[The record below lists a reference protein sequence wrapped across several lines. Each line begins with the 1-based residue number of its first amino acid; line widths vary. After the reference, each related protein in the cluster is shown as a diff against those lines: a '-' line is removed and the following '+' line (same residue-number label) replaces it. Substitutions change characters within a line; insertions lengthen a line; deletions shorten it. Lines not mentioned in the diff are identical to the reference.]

1 LIFLGA
7 LIEAAG
13 SYNMMNE
20 LGYWVLEQAFK
31 QAAHLNSQNLRL
43 KIAVYMSSSQLYDLN
58 FANNL
63 ENLALTYQVE
73 LSQFALELSEDVAL
87 SNSIIVKKQLSQIR
101 TLGATVA
108 IDDFGKGY
116 SNLAYL
122 RDIDI
127 DSIKIDKSFI
137 MQIDESPVN
146 RAIVEVSQLIPKAA
160 PYSLLVFANCT
171 VLIRQSPCLRII

>member
-1 LIFLGA
+1 
-7 LIEAAG
+7 
-13 SYNMMNE
+13 
-20 LGYWVLEQAFK
+20 
-31 QAAHLNSQNLRL
+31 
-43 KIAVYMSSSQLYDLN
+43 
-58 FANNL
+58 
-63 ENLALTYQVE
+63 
-73 LSQFALELSEDVAL
+73 
-87 SNSIIVKKQLSQIR
+87 LSQIR
-101 TLGATVA
+101 SLGATIA